1 MNPRVAACHL
11 VGPRTSDDQGRHLYE
26 HDARESRLKAV
37 TEKFESQVSGIAILK
52 DPVRRSLYQ
61 LVVRGGEPVSR
72 DQAAEAL
79 GVQRSLAAFHLDK
92 LAEEGLLEVT
102 FKRLTGLSG
111 PGAGRPA
118 KLYHRSKREF
128 QASVPPREYD
138 LAARLLAAAVDD
150 GSKGSGDVK
159 KALQRVAF
167 DFGRQLGE
175 DAEARSRPRPS
186 AGKRLDAVLEVL
198 REHGFEPRIRDDEIV
213 LGNCPFHSLAQQFTD
228 LVCGMNL
235 HLMSGLRSAVGFREG
250 AFQARLDPEPGMCCV
265 RLGGAG

>member
-1 MNPRVAACHL
+1 M
-11 VGPRTSDDQGRHLYE
+11 
-26 HDARESRLKAV
+26 
-37 TEKFESQVSGIAILK
+37 TERFESQVSGIAILN

-118 KLYHRSKREF
+118 KLYNRSKREF
-128 QASVPPREYD
+128 QVSVPPREYD
-138 LAARLLAAAVDD
+138 VAAHLLAAAVHEASEE
-150 GSKGSGDVK
+150 GGDVK
-159 KALQRVAF
+159 KCLQRIAF

-175 DAEARSRPRPS
+175 DAEGRSRPRPS
-186 AGKRLDAVLEVL
+186 AAKRRDAVLEVL
-198 REHGFEPRIRDDEIV
+198 REHGFEPRALDGEIV
-213 LGNCPFHSLAQQFTD
+213 LGNCPFHSLAQAFTD

-235 HLMSGLRSAVGFREG
+235 HLMRGLRSGVGLREG
-250 AFQARLDPEPGMCCV
+250 AFQPRLDAQRGTCCV
-265 RLGGAG
+265 RFGGAA